1 MSTPPLASVPLLSLL
16 TPFAVAFT
24 APTFRHVLV
33 LVSGT
38 ILASGRR
45 TVAAALR
52 AVGLGDER
60 RFTTYH
66 RVLNRDV
73 WSAPVL
79 SRLLLDLLV
88 RTFLASDAP
97 LELVVDETLERRRG
111 RKLAWKGRFHDATR
125 SQSGHVVTSDGIRWV
140 CVMLLAP
147 VPWSRRRWALPFLAI
162 PTFTS
167 AISAKLGKPHRTA
180 PERTEVLVRL
190 IRRWQPHRTIELV
203 GDSSFAVVR
212 LAHACGAVRVRLI
225 SRLVLNAQLYD
236 PPLVRPASTPG
247 VKPKKGPRQPK
258 LCDRLDVAADAAGHP
273 AWQRQVV
280 AWYGHQRRLLD
291 VATGIALWHTDGC
304 APLPIRWV
312 LVRDPQGKLSPYAL
326 FCTDQEVDATAILA
340 AYLHRWNVEV
350 TFEEARAHLGLET
363 QRQWTTRAVGRTT
376 PCLLGLFSVVVLM
389 AHAAHP
395 DRLPT
400 RQSAWYDKPEPT
412 FSDALAAVR
421 RELWAAWVVR
431 NAPAP
436 PGDPRLANPPAPLL
450 SFLVEAASYAA

>member
-1 MSTPPLASVPLLSLL
+1 MSTPPLVSVPPLSVL

-24 APTFRHVLV
+24 APTFRHVQV
-33 LVSGT
+33 LVAGT

-52 AVGLGDER
+52 AVGLGEER

-66 RVLNRDV
+66 RVLNRGV
-73 WSAPVL
+73 WSALVL

-88 RTFLASDAP
+88 RTFLAPDAP
-97 LELVVDETLERRRG
+97 LALVVDGTLERRRG
-111 RKLAWKGRFHDATR
+111 RQLAWKGRFHDAAR
-125 SQSGHVVTSDGIRWV
+125 SQSGHVITSDGIHWV
-140 CVMLLAP
+140 CVMLLVS

-162 PTFTS
+162 PTFTP
-167 AISAKLGKPHRTA
+167 ATSAKLGKRHRTA
-180 PERTEVLVRL
+180 PERTGGLIRL
-190 IRRWQPHRTIELV
+190 IRRWQPDRTIHLV
-203 GDSSFAVVR
+203 GDSGFAVLR
-212 LAHACGAVRVRLI
+212 FAHVCGAVRVRLV

-236 PPLVRPASTPG
+236 PPPVRPASTPG

-258 LCDRLDVAADAAGHP
+258 LCDRLDVATDAACQTT
-273 AWQRQVV
+273 WQRQVV

-291 VATGIALWHTDGC
+291 VATGTALWHTDGC
-304 APLPIRWV
+304 DPLPIRWV
-312 LVRDPQGKLSPYAL
+312 LVRDPRGRLSPYAL
-326 FCTDQEVDATAILA
+326 FCTDPAVDALAILA
-340 AYLHRWNVEV
+340 AYLQRWNVEV

-363 QRQWTTRAVGRTT
+363 QRQWTTRAVGRAT

-400 RQSAWYDKPEPT
+400 RQAAWYPKPEPT

-421 RELWAAWVVR
+421 RHLWASCAYQ
-431 NAPAP
+431 NAPSP
-436 PGDPRLANPPAPLL
+436 PGAQPLATPPA
-450 SFLVEAASYAA
+450 